1 MANWPHDMKPIEVM
15 NVLANRVPLPL
26 DKVSG
31 LPVGI
36 EWDDDVAI
44 AEPVYYPSKS
54 PMKYAVD
61 YKLVDSDGLII
72 EDTDYFITSE
82 DAWDRLMELNDLSGL
97 EGMIT
102 IRSL

>member
-1 MANWPHDMKPIEVM
+1 MVLWPHLSNKPIDVM
-15 NVLANRVPLPL
+15 NALANRVP
-26 DKVSG
+26 DVSG